1 MPTPDTTPS
10 TASACGTLL
19 QAVRRDIGAFT
30 QRARV
35 LIRPAGETTIPDVV
49 SAPLTRSWYWGTAK
63 MFVVLTLVAT
73 VVSMTAMLLVLRD
86 LPLDGGIPAGGDQ
99 SILLEAADGQPLGHV
114 GPLKVS
120 NAARAEFP
128 PTLVSAVLSVEDR
141 RFYQHWGI
149 DPIGIARAAT
159 RNYGLGR
166 IAEGGS
172 TITQQFVKLRLV
184 GNERTF
190 ARKLR
195 EALTALWL
203 EMRLGKEEILTRY
216 LNSVYMGAGAQG
228 IPAAAELYFDKTP
241 SELTL
246 PEAALLAGMIKA
258 PTRYNPLH
266 NLAGARARAAVV
278 LGAMV
283 DAGAIDT
290 QVAEAA
296 KAHPATLNPPAV
308 ESEGPT
314 WFSDWVSPEARD
326 VTAGLR
332 GTLRVRTTLVPELQK
347 VANEVVS
354 DGLRNSAPLNVSQ
367 AALVAM
373 RPDGS
378 VVAMVG
384 GRNYSESQFN
394 RAAQAQRQPGSAF
407 KPFVF
412 LAALRSGWRPTDV
425 VDASPLQIG
434 AWEPKNYDG
443 RDYGGVTLENGFA
456 HSINTAAVRLAIDVG
471 LDQVI
476 LAARDLGISTPLP
489 EVPSIALGSAEV
501 SLLNLTA
508 AYASILAGHA
518 PIQPWGVAS
527 LASEEQPRLMSI
539 GAPAAKQTDLGVPGT
554 QLRDLLRLPVER
566 GTARAAALE
575 GYAAGKT
582 GTTQDHRDAWFI
594 GFTQSLVVG
603 IWVGNDDR
611 TPMDEVT
618 GGSLPAVMWKNFM
631 LKAAPVPSVAADPQ
645 TVAQGTTPALGDG
658 AGGQCDFRACANRYQ
673 SFAAADCSYQPFGGG
688 SRQRCA
694 LTEEGTAAK
703 PTTPRAV
710 AIEDPVQRRAPPS
723 SQPSPRPSR
732 VVVAREPRAEFLGP
746 AELRPAGKSAEDF
759 NGRNSDD
766 TGTRDYRSL
775 RERLLQF

>member
-1 MPTPDTTPS
+1 
-10 TASACGTLL
+10 
-19 QAVRRDIGAFT
+19 
-30 QRARV
+30 
-35 LIRPAGETTIPDVV
+35 
-49 SAPLTRSWYWGTAK
+49 
-63 MFVVLTLVAT
+63 
-73 VVSMTAMLLVLRD
+73 
-86 LPLDGGIPAGGDQ
+86 
-99 SILLEAADGQPLGHV
+99 
-114 GPLKVS
+114 
-120 NAARAEFP
+120 
-128 PTLVSAVLSVEDR
+128 
-141 RFYQHWGI
+141 
-149 DPIGIARAAT
+149 
-159 RNYGLGR
+159 
-166 IAEGGS
+166 
-172 TITQQFVKLRLV
+172 
-184 GNERTF
+184 
-190 ARKLR
+190 
-195 EALTALWL
+195 
-203 EMRLGKEEILTRY
+203 
-216 LNSVYMGAGAQG
+216 
-228 IPAAAELYFDKTP
+228 
-241 SELTL
+241 
-246 PEAALLAGMIKA
+246 LAGMIKA

-283 DAGAIDT
+283 DAGAINK
-290 QVAEAA
+290 QMAEAA
-296 KAHPATLNPPAV
+296 MAHPATLNAPAV
-308 ESEGPT
+308 ESEAPT
-314 WFSDWVSPEARD
+314 WFSDWVSQEARD
-326 VTAGLR
+326 VTAGLH
-332 GTLRVRTTLVPELQK
+332 GTLRVRTTLVPGLQK

-354 DGLRNSAPLNVSQ
+354 EGLRKSAALNVSQ

-425 VDASPLQIG
+425 VDASPLTIG
-434 AWEPKNYDG
+434 TWNPKNYDS
-443 RDYGGVTLENGFA
+443 RDYGGVTLQDALA

-476 LAARDLGISTPLP
+476 LAARNLGISTPLP
-489 EVPSIALGSAEV
+489 KVPSIALGSADV

-508 AYASILAGHA
+508 SYASILAGHA
-518 PIQPWGVAS
+518 PVQPWGVAS
-527 LASEEQPRLMSI
+527 LASEEKPRLMSI
-539 GAPAAKQTDLGVPGT
+539 GAPAAKQTDLGMPGT
-554 QLRDLLRLPVER
+554 QLRDLLRLPVQR
-566 GTARAAALE
+566 GTARAAALD

-645 TVAQGTTPALGDG
+645 TIAQETTPALVGDG
-658 AGGQCDFRACANRYQ
+658 AGGQCDFRACSNKYQ
-673 SFAAADCSYQPFGGG
+673 SFAAADCSYQPYGGG
-688 SRQRCA
+688 PRQQCA
-694 LTEEGTAAK
+694 PTEEGTAAK

-710 AIEDPVQRRAPPS
+710 AIEDPIRRRPPPS
-723 SQPSPRPSR
+723 SQPSAHPSR
-732 VVVAREPRAEFLGP
+732 VVVAREPRAEKFLGP
-746 AELRPAGKSAEDF
+746 ADLRPGKST
-759 NGRNSDD
+759 NSDD

>member
-30 QRARV
+30 QRARRV
-35 LIRPAGETTIPDVV
+35 LIRPARETMPNVV
-49 SAPLTRSWYWGTAK
+49 SAPPTRSSIWGTAK
-63 MFVVLTLVAT
+63 MFVVLSLVAT

-99 SILLEAADGQPLGHV
+99 SILLEAANGQPLGHV

-120 NAARAEFP
+120 NAARADFP
-128 PTLVSAVLSVEDR
+128 PTLVSAVLSIEDR

-149 DPIGIARAAT
+149 DPVGIARAAT

-190 ARKLR
+190 GRKLR
-195 EALTALWL
+195 EALAALWL

-283 DAGAIDT
+283 DAGAISKEM
-290 QVAEAA
+290 AEAA
-296 KAHPATLNPPAV
+296 MAHPASLNAPAV
-308 ESEGPT
+308 ESEAPT
-314 WFSDWVSPEARD
+314 WFSDWVSQEARD
-326 VTAGLR
+326 VTAGLH
-332 GTLRVRTTLVPELQK
+332 GTLRVRTTLVPGLQK

-354 DGLRNSAPLNVSQ
+354 EGLRKSAALNVSQ

-425 VDASPLQIG
+425 VDASPLTIG
-434 AWEPKNYDG
+434 TWNPKNYDS
-443 RDYGGVTLENGFA
+443 RDYGGVTLQDALA
-456 HSINTAAVRLAIDVG
+456 HSINTAAVRLAINVG

-476 LAARDLGISTPLP
+476 LAARNLGISTPLP
-489 EVPSIALGSAEV
+489 KVPSIALGSADV

-508 AYASILAGHA
+508 SYASILAGHA
-518 PIQPWGVAS
+518 PVQPWGVAS
-527 LASEEQPRLMSI
+527 LASEEKPRLMSI
-539 GAPAAKQTDLGVPGT
+539 GAPAAKQTDLGMPGT
-554 QLRDLLRLPVER
+554 QLRDLLRLPVQR
-566 GTARAAALE
+566 GTARAAALD

-645 TVAQGTTPALGDG
+645 TIAQETTPALVGDG
-658 AGGQCDFRACANRYQ
+658 AGGQCDFRACSNKYQ
-673 SFAAADCSYQPFGGG
+673 SFAAADCSYQPYGGG
-688 SRQRCA
+688 PRQQCA
-694 LTEEGTAAK
+694 PTEEGTAAK

-710 AIEDPVQRRAPPS
+710 AIEDPIRRRPPPS
-723 SQPSPRPSR
+723 SQPSAHPSR
-732 VVVAREPRAEFLGP
+732 VVVAREPRAEKFLGP
-746 AELRPAGKSAEDF
+746 ADLRPGKST
-759 NGRNSDD
+759 NSDD